1 MVDAF
6 ASDRSDQSFGEAVL
20 PRRAWSDRFVA
31 DAHGSQSMP
40 DGNALDLIP
49 IADQVARGLIP
60 RECLCDLARD
70 PVRGRMRCDV
80 DPDEISAGQSHD
92 DEGIERV
99 EAKGWGNEYDTTP
112 GSRRLSSR
120 VSEQPGRLDQQHQ
133 GRDQI
138 EYGQLDL
145 GKELNSRGAHE
156 AHDQRADERALQAA
170 EAADD
175 DDDEGEYERVEAH
188 PEHRRLAR
196 HDDRAAEA
204 RHEAA
209 DRKCRHVDQPDID
222 PERRGHAAIL

>member
-1 MVDAF
+1 MKYAPLT
-6 ASDRSDQSFGEAVL
+6 SGY
-20 PRRAWSDRFVA
+20 
-31 DAHGSQSMP
+31 
-40 DGNALDLIP
+40 NALVGGSSPLGPTTQSRATGEFLVACEIP
-49 IADQVARGLIP
+49 RI

-145 GKELNSRGAHE
+145 GKELN
-156 AHDQRADERALQAA
+156 
-170 EAADD
+170 
-175 DDDEGEYERVEAH
+175 
-188 PEHRRLAR
+188 
-196 HDDRAAEA
+196 
-204 RHEAA
+204 
-209 DRKCRHVDQPDID
+209 
-222 PERRGHAAIL
+222 